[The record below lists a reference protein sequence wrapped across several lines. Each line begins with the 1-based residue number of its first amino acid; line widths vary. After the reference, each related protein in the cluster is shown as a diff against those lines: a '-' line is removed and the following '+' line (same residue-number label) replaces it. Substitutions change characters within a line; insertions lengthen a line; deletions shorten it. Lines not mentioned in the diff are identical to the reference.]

1 MLRKCPTDNICKVEF
16 RILLIFYA
24 LRAIMRISRREQN
37 RGRKYFADMRDCPA
51 GKDMRGNIAYLTA
64 RGATHTSMIFLP
76 IYHPCRDAFL
86 RHCER
91 SEASHTGLLRSS
103 Q

>member
-37 RGRKYFADMRDCPA
+37 MGRKYFADMRDCPA
-51 GKDMRGNIAYLTA
+51 GTFHR
-64 RGATHTSMIFLP
+64 
-76 IYHPCRDAFL
+76 
-86 RHCER
+86 
-91 SEASHTGLLRSS
+91 
-103 Q
+103 